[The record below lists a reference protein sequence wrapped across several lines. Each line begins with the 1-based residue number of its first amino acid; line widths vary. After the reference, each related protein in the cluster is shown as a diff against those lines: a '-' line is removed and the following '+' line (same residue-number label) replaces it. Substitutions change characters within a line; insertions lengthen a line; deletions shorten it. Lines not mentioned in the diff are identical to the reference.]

1 MEKRAKTLCPIKLCR
16 QARYD
21 LPRHMRLIHGWP
33 NEEAKKVKGLY
44 GLRKTPVFKNKAR
57 RSGPV
62 KTLPS
67 KACPVFGCRS
77 VIKNVSRHIRA
88 VHKIDRRSDK
98 YRQLLARA
106 VTVDLYRSKTKLV
119 SKISHLPSRR
129 DKHYLQQLL
138 RNDIEMGDNSSDS
151 SFSEVSSFTAND
163 FQSSSDISENSS
175 LSSKNTS
182 NSSTESLESSN
193 DLDSSKGSENLE
205 LAFLDSNHSAFNSE
219 VQSIF
224 AKFFEFLVSPDSGN
238 REHRSA
244 KYCVKRVMRVFDV
257 VSPDQNLNSLCD
269 RLLLRDTF
277 LKSYCTAQNYHP
289 VTIQGFLV
297 SLGHFFDFVISE
309 DVEGFN
315 QDKVARMKSR
325 LPMWKSSYARAR
337 QIATMAKLELERK
350 TKITPEDIVKFESSK
365 VVREGIELIN
375 AYDGARK
382 CTQKQFVLVRNLIIT
397 EIFIDNG
404 QRAGV
409 LSNMTYGEF
418 ANVENLG
425 SDTFCITV
433 FHHKE
438 ARAGP
443 IRVILS
449 QKLFNWLSTYVRNF
463 RKWVTDDN
471 RAKAKLFLTWSGK
484 SFAYSGDISSASNSL
499 WQKAKMKGRC
509 GANKFRKA
517 AVSALRDCK
526 QTAHEEDSDLA
537 NLMGHSKAT
546 ADRYYYMEQ
555 KIDSVKRAGKLLPK
569 IMRSINV
576 GSDRPST
583 SNCAGNAQPTDSS
596 IA

>member
-193 DLDSSKGSENLE
+193 DLDSSTGSENLE
-205 LAFLDSNHSAFNSE
+205 LAFLDSNHSAFNRKFSQFLLSFLNFWYPQILE
-219 VQSIF
+219 IGNIGLQST
-224 AKFFEFLVSPDSGN
+224 A
-238 REHRSA
+238 
-244 KYCVKRVMRVFDV
+244 
-257 VSPDQNLNSLCD
+257 
-269 RLLLRDTF
+269 
-277 LKSYCTAQNYHP
+277 LK
-289 VTIQGFLV
+289 
-297 SLGHFFDFVISE
+297 E
-309 DVEGFN
+309 
-315 QDKVARMKSR
+315 
-325 LPMWKSSYARAR
+325 
-337 QIATMAKLELERK
+337 
-350 TKITPEDIVKFESSK
+350 
-365 VVREGIELIN
+365 
-375 AYDGARK
+375 
-382 CTQKQFVLVRNLIIT
+382 
-397 EIFIDNG
+397 
-404 QRAGV
+404 
-409 LSNMTYGEF
+409 
-418 ANVENLG
+418 
-425 SDTFCITV
+425 
-433 FHHKE
+433 
-438 ARAGP
+438 
-443 IRVILS
+443 
-449 QKLFNWLSTYVRNF
+449 
-463 RKWVTDDN
+463 
-471 RAKAKLFLTWSGK
+471 
-484 SFAYSGDISSASNSL
+484 
-499 WQKAKMKGRC
+499 
-509 GANKFRKA
+509 
-517 AVSALRDCK
+517 
-526 QTAHEEDSDLA
+526 
-537 NLMGHSKAT
+537 
-546 ADRYYYMEQ
+546 
-555 KIDSVKRAGKLLPK
+555 
-569 IMRSINV
+569 
-576 GSDRPST
+576 
-583 SNCAGNAQPTDSS
+583 
-596 IA
+596 

>member
-1 MEKRAKTLCPIKLCR
+1 
-16 QARYD
+16 
-21 LPRHMRLIHGWP
+21 MRLIHGWP

-193 DLDSSKGSENLE
+193 DLDSSTGSENLE

-238 REHRSA
+238 RERRSA

-289 VTIQGFLV
+289 VTIMVGPLFWLCHQRRCGGIQSRQG
-297 SLGHFFDFVISE
+297 GTNEIE
-309 DVEGFN
+309 IADVEVF
-315 QDKVARMKSR
+315 
-325 LPMWKSSYARAR
+325 LCSS
-337 QIATMAKLELERK
+337 
-350 TKITPEDIVKFESSK
+350 SS
-365 VVREGIELIN
+365 N
-375 AYDGARK
+375 
-382 CTQKQFVLVRNLIIT
+382 CN
-397 EIFIDNG
+397 NG
-404 QRAGV
+404 QTWTWAK
-409 LSNMTYGEF
+409 NK
-418 ANVENLG
+418 NN
-425 SDTFCITV
+425 
-433 FHHKE
+433 
-438 ARAGP
+438 ARRHSK
-443 IRVILS
+443 IWKFQSCSR
-449 QKLFNWLSTYVRNF
+449 R
-463 RKWVTDDN
+463 N
-471 RAKAKLFLTWSGK
+471 RA
-484 SFAYSGDISSASNSL
+484 N
-499 WQKAKMKGRC
+499 
-509 GANKFRKA
+509 
-517 AVSALRDCK
+517 
-526 QTAHEEDSDLA
+526 
-537 NLMGHSKAT
+537 
-546 ADRYYYMEQ
+546 
-555 KIDSVKRAGKLLPK
+555 
-569 IMRSINV
+569 
-576 GSDRPST
+576 
-583 SNCAGNAQPTDSS
+583 
-596 IA
+596 